1 MYAKAE
7 LEMNNRMTKAEKFF
21 NKIKDKK
28 IAFIGMGVT
37 NNDVIKLFLKK
48 GIDVTV

>member
-21 NKIKDKK
+21 SAVKNKK

-37 NNDVIKLFLKK
+37 NNDVIRLFLKK
-48 GIDVTV
+48 GI